1 MVQLRMENTDEVV
14 EQPVRMKGCLL
25 IEQTL
30 FNITSVDLLITESL
44 ELVIAMMLTAQ
55 FIIGDLMVAAVTEE
69 PDVCLTGFLQ
79 DALERKGYGAVV
91 VIVGPGIA
99 AAGILNHLAD
109 GAFATR
115 NIPDAAR
122 DIVEQDLGVMRG
134 GGWVMVGGESL
145 ERIIVFVDG
154 IEEAVGLLFAAE
166 EHAIETQPFSTT
178 QRR

>member
-122 DIVEQDLGVMRG
+122 DIVEQDRG
-134 GGWVMVGGESL
+134 TVL
-145 ERIIVFVDG
+145 LCYQRLQLIVVFIDG
-154 IEEAVGLLFAAE
+154 IEETVGLLFATE
-166 EHAIETQPFSTT
+166 EQAIETQPLGTA
-178 QRR
+178 